1 MAQLGTPPPTMPI
14 RTPSQPVFDKTRNRW
29 KATVP
34 ASLSDNSQRLR
45 SWHPAR
51 EAARAYLDG
60 ITGSATPTAI
70 ISTRLASQADEA
82 REILEPLGMGLV
94 DAARILAAVI
104 AELAGAGTPLE
115 AAKAWRQAHIE
126 REASMPLGKAITLFL
141 ATRDGLRLH
150 TIRGYGWYLG
160 RVLEPLHQMILADI
174 TADDLNAVL
183 APRTPQVRRSASVML
198 GTCWRWCALPPRGW
212 CKVSVLEGLEPVRL
226 SQDAEIVCLSPEE
239 AAALLRAAE
248 ATGPGCAVAFAIAIF
263 GGVRMLELEKLTWGA
278 ITESNVVIDASVAKR
293 HARRLIP
300 ICPSL
305 RSWLDCYRGDFE
317 DDDPVVGPNW
327 LNTSKIARRRAG
339 WDLSLPH
346 IPKGLALPPITRGAW
361 PKNVCRH
368 TCASTQIAIGTPLDD
383 LNFKFGHSGGSKL
396 LKSHYIGRLAKK
408 QALEI
413 LSIGPKNSKIAQLQA
428 VG

>member
-1 MAQLGTPPPTMPI
+1 
-14 RTPSQPVFDKTRNRW
+14 
-29 KATVP
+29 
-34 ASLSDNSQRLR
+34 
-45 SWHPAR
+45 
-51 EAARAYLDG
+51 
-60 ITGSATPTAI
+60 
-70 ISTRLASQADEA
+70 
-82 REILEPLGMGLV
+82 MGLV

-126 REASMPLGKAITLFL
+126 REASMPLGEAIKLFL

-150 TIRGYGWYLG
+150 TIRGYGWYL
-160 RVLEPLHQMILADI
+160 
-174 TADDLNAVL
+174 
-183 APRTPQVRRSASVML
+183 
-198 GTCWRWCALPPRGW
+198 
-212 CKVSVLEGLEPVRL
+212 
-226 SQDAEIVCLSPEE
+226 
-239 AAALLRAAE
+239 
-248 ATGPGCAVAFAIAIF
+248 
-263 GGVRMLELEKLTWGA
+263 
-278 ITESNVVIDASVAKR
+278 
-293 HARRLIP
+293 
-300 ICPSL
+300 
-305 RSWLDCYRGDFE
+305 
-317 DDDPVVGPNW
+317 GPNW

-396 LKSHYIGRLAKK
+396 LKSHYIGRMTKK